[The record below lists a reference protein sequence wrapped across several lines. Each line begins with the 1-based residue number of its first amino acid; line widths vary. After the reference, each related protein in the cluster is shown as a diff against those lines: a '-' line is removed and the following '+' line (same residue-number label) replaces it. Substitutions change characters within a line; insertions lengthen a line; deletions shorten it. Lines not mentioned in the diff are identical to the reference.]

1 MEQAH
6 TNDYFDPKVD
16 TIDEYKEIFDFYC
29 VAHAIEA
36 GRQKALFLTQM
47 GQTAYTPTLVSPT
60 PLAELTLDQIM
71 EKLTSHYKPDTVEIA
86 ERFKFFKH
94 MQGEKDEVTEYMR
107 KLAKTCNFGDYLNT
121 ALRDQLVCGL
131 KDSRIQQELLCKKG
145 LTLETALE
153 KARAM
158 EAVAKEV
165 LTLHSGASPAQAAE
179 DGDTH
184 AIRKE
189 EAKCYRCGS
198 AGHLAPGCPH
208 KIKCCNNRSFSTR
221 MPEQAKSEEAQ
232 ERVEENTL
240 SGCW

>member
-1 MEQAH
+1 
-6 TNDYFDPKVD
+6 
-16 TIDEYKEIFDFYC
+16 
-29 VAHAIEA
+29 
-36 GRQKALFLTQM
+36 
-47 GQTAYTPTLVSPT
+47 
-60 PLAELTLDQIM
+60 M
-71 EKLTSHYKPDTVEIA
+71 EKLTSHYKPDTVEIV

-94 MQGEKDEVTEYMR
+94 MQGEKDGVTEYMTSLR

-121 ALRDQLVCGL
+121 ALRDQLVCGGL
-131 KDSRIQQELLCKKG
+131 KDTRIQQEQLCKKG

-158 EAVAKEV
+158 EAVAKEA
-165 LTLHSGASPAQAAE
+165 LTLHSGASSAQAAE

-208 KIKCCNNRSFSTR
+208 KTKCCDNCNKIGHLACVCRSKKKVKKHKKESRKTHLVD
-221 MPEQAKSEEAQ
+221 AGSKDSSEEDDNCYSPIHKWDIVVQ
-232 ERVEENTL
+232 GTK
-240 SGCW
+240 S